1 MGELHNF
8 IYKML
13 IKKKDYKGLLY
24 EQEGLFLY
32 QVHLNTLKISA

>member
-1 MGELHNF
+1 
-8 IYKML
+8 ML

-32 QVHLNTLKISA
+32 QVHFKYSKNICIM